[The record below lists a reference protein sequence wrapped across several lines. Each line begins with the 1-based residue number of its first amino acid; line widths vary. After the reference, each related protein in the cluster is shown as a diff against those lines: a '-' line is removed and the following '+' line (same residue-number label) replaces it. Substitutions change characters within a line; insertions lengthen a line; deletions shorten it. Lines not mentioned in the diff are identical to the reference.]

1 VSRGL
6 HAAGADVRLDLLGG
20 FRLRCADDTCP
31 IPMSAQR
38 VLAFVAL
45 HDRPL
50 RRTYV
55 AGVLWSNSSEKNS
68 RASLRS
74 ALWRLGRVKCAPM
87 LVWSRHLELSP
98 RVTVDVGETEAKARR
113 LQDDDDECEE
123 EDLDTVMRSRDLLPG
138 WYDDW
143 VVTERERL
151 RQLRLH
157 ALESSCARL
166 ILAGSFGRAVQA
178 ALVAIQEEPLRETA
192 HRALIQAHLAEG
204 NAVEAVRQYRRY
216 TRLLW
221 EELRLEPSP
230 QTKALVQGLAMP

>member
-1 VSRGL
+1 VLRGL
-6 HAAGADVRLDLLGG
+6 HATGADVRLDLLGG
-20 FRLRCADDTCP
+20 FCLRCADDTCA

-50 RRTYV
+50 RRSYV

-74 ALWRLGRVKCAPM
+74 SLWRLGRVKLPLI
-87 LVWSRHLELSP
+87 LVGSRHLELS
-98 RVTVDVGETEAKARR
+98 REVTVDVREMESGAHR
-113 LQDDDDECEE
+113 LQDDTDECEE
-123 EDLDTVMRSRDLLPG
+123 QDLDTIMRSGDLLPG
-138 WYDDW
+138 WYEDW
-143 VVTERERL
+143 VVTARERL

-166 ILAGSFGRAVQA
+166 ILAGRFGRAVQA

-216 TRLLW
+216 TRMLW

>member
-1 VSRGL
+1 
-6 HAAGADVRLDLLGG
+6 
-20 FRLRCADDTCP
+20 
-31 IPMSAQR
+31 
-38 VLAFVAL
+38 
-45 HDRPL
+45 
-50 RRTYV
+50 
-55 AGVLWSNSSEKNS
+55 
-68 RASLRS
+68 
-74 ALWRLGRVKCAPM
+74 M
-87 LVWSRHLELSP
+87 LVRSRHLELSP

-123 EDLDTVMRSRDLLPG
+123 QDLDTVMRSRDLLPG

-230 QTKALVQGLAMP
+230 QTKALVRGLAMP

>member
-1 VSRGL
+1 VSRGP
-6 HAAGADVRLDLLGG
+6 HATGADVRLDLLGG
-20 FRLRCADDTCP
+20 FRVRCANDACP

-38 VLAFVAL
+38 VLAFVAM

-50 RRTYV
+50 RRSYV
-55 AGVLWSNSSEKNS
+55 AGVLWSDSSEKNS

-74 ALWRLGRVKCAPM
+74 ALWRLGRVRCAPM
-87 LVWSRHLELSP
+87 LVRSRYLELSP
-98 RVTVDVGETEAKARR
+98 QVTVDMREIESKAGR
-113 LQDDDDECEE
+113 LQDDDDDCEE
-123 EDLDTVMRSRDLLPG
+123 QDLDSVMRSRDLLPG

-166 ILAGSFGRAVQA
+166 ILAGRFGRAVQA

-204 NAVEAVRQYRRY
+204 NAAEAVRQYRRY
-216 TRLLW
+216 TRMLW
-221 EELRLEPSP
+221 EELRLEPSA
-230 QTKALVQGLAMP
+230 QTKALVHGLAMP

>member
-1 VSRGL
+1 VSRGP
-6 HAAGADVRLDLLGG
+6 HATGVDVRLDLLGG
-20 FRLRCADDTCP
+20 FRLRCADDACP
-31 IPMSAQR
+31 IPTSAQR

-50 RRTYV
+50 RRSYV
-55 AGVLWSNSSEKNS
+55 AGVLWSNSSEKKS

-74 ALWRLGRVKCAPM
+74 SLWRLGRVKCPP
-87 LVWSRHLELSP
+87 VIVRSRHLELSP
-98 RVTVDVGETEAKARR
+98 RVTVDVREMELGAHR

-123 EDLDTVMRSRDLLPG
+123 QDLDTMMRSGDLLPG
-138 WYDDW
+138 WYEDW

-166 ILAGSFGRAVQA
+166 ILAGRFGHAVQA

-204 NAVEAVRQYRRY
+204 NTVEAVRHYRRY
-216 TRLLW
+216 TTILW

>member
-1 VSRGL
+1 VSRGVR
-6 HAAGADVRLDLLGG
+6 ATDAEVRLDLLGG
-20 FRLRCADDTCP
+20 FRLRYADDTCP

-50 RRTYV
+50 RRSYV
-55 AGVLWSNSSEKNS
+55 AGMLWSNSSEKNS

-74 ALWRLGRVKCAPM
+74 SLWRLGRVKLPPI
-87 LVWSRHLELSP
+87 LVRSRHLELSP
-98 RVTVDVGETEAKARR
+98 RVTVDVREMELGAHR
-113 LQDDDDECEE
+113 LQDETDECEE
-123 EDLDTVMRSRDLLPG
+123 QDLDSIMRSGDLLPG
-138 WYDDW
+138 WYEDW
-143 VVTERERL
+143 VVTARERF

-157 ALESSCARL
+157 ALESSCGRL
-166 ILAGSFGRAVQA
+166 ILAGRFGHAVQA

-204 NAVEAVRQYRRY
+204 NAFEAVRQYRTY
-216 TRLLW
+216 TRILW

>member
-20 FRLRCADDTCP
+20 FRLRCGDDTCP

-55 AGVLWSNSSEKNS
+55 AGVLWSDSLEKNS

-87 LVWSRHLELSP
+87 LVRSRHLELSP
-98 RVTVDVGETEAKARR
+98 RVTVDVGETEVKARR
-113 LQDDDDECEE
+113 LQDDDDDCEE
-123 EDLDTVMRSRDLLPG
+123 QDLDTVMRSRDLLPG

-216 TRLLW
+216 TRMLW